1 MQYSSR
7 SISYLQ
13 VEIPSDDEDDEVI
26 TITDDAYKPLSLE
39 KMITLIAVLVEKSRG
54 EDKQLH
60 ISDKDYSAII
70 GGKVSTVKVILFYT
84 LLFVCFV
91 GGFYSIFMSFLSW
104 KIYTQRKTSYNHMT
118 DFVAFFSRNTF
129 LVTHLINDI

>member
-1 MQYSSR
+1 MFF
-7 SISYLQ
+7 LQ

-91 GGFYSIFMSFLSW
+91 GGFYSIFIIVSSHKNLW
-104 KIYTQRKTSYNHMT
+104 KIYTQKFQSYYNIT
-118 DFVAFFSRNTF
+118 DNIALFY
-129 LVTHLINDI
+129 D